1 MGKCQCE
8 FIFFFFSGGKKR
20 KGSSACMWLRDYF
33 TILSLSVVNLLY
45 SLGETMT
52 VRIKGIVKSFL
63 GLEQR

>member
-1 MGKCQCE
+1 
-8 FIFFFFSGGKKR
+8 
-20 KGSSACMWLRDYF
+20 MWLRDYF

-52 VRIKGIVKSFL
+52 VRIKGIIKSFL